1 MSETEST
8 SEIDYRS
15 DSDDSESSTESEIEE
30 VQHNVKTS
38 SKSIKDEEPSDAMV
52 NELLAKYSPNEV
64 YNIIKGSM
72 SNSEK
77 KIHKSHH
84 HHHIRSI
91 SRSRSRSTH
100 RRSKGRKHSKE
111 SLDEPPKSKRG
122 RKSSSKKDDRDVPP
136 PPSRMT
142 KAELQIELKKT
153 REMIKK
159 MQNKL
164 EKSANPKKEK
174 KPKKDLEID
183 DEDIKEIVEE
193 TKPLGNDIVG
203 REIQGEPIE
212 PVYLK

>member
-8 SEIDYRS
+8 SEIDYT
-15 DSDDSESSTESEIEE
+15 SDDSESSTESEIEE

-77 KIHKSHH
+77 KKHKS

-122 RKSSSKKDDRDVPP
+122 RKSSSKKDNDVPP

>member
-8 SEIDYRS
+8 SEIDYT
-15 DSDDSESSTESEIEE
+15 SDDSESSTESEIEE

-77 KIHKSHH
+77 KKHKSHH
-84 HHHIRSI
+84 HVRSI

-122 RKSSSKKDDRDVPP
+122 RKSSSKKDNDVP

-164 EKSANPKKEK
+164 EKSANPKKER

-183 DEDIKEIVEE
+183 DEDIKEIIEE

>member
-8 SEIDYRS
+8 SEIDYT
-15 DSDDSESSTESEIEE
+15 SDDSESSTESEIEE

-64 YNIIKGSM
+64 YNIIKGSIPK
-72 SNSEK
+72 SEK
-77 KIHKSHH
+77 KIHKSH

-122 RKSSSKKDDRDVPP
+122 RKSSSKKDNDVP

-164 EKSANPKKEK
+164 EKSTNPKKEK

>member
-8 SEIDYRS
+8 SEIDYT
-15 DSDDSESSTESEIEE
+15 SDDSESSTESEIEE

-77 KIHKSHH
+77 KKHKSHH
-84 HHHIRSI
+84 HVRSI

-122 RKSSSKKDDRDVPP
+122 RKSSSKKDDKDVP

>member
-8 SEIDYRS
+8 SEIDYT
-15 DSDDSESSTESEIEE
+15 SDDSESSTESEIEE

-77 KIHKSHH
+77 KKHKSHH
-84 HHHIRSI
+84 HVRSI

-122 RKSSSKKDDRDVPP
+122 RKSSSSKKDNDVP